1 MSFETN
7 GRRNLSLSNR
17 ELQVLE
23 DALTDKKVE
32 WQQAVNERRKAGNTE
47 AADRLNLNLD
57 ACKDA
62 LAQVKRV
69 LGHL

>member
-1 MSFETN
+1 MGVETN
-7 GRRNLSLSNR
+7 DRRNLSLSTR

-32 WQQAVNERRKAGNTE
+32 WQHAVNARRKFGNTE
-47 AADRLNLNLD
+47 AADRLSINLD